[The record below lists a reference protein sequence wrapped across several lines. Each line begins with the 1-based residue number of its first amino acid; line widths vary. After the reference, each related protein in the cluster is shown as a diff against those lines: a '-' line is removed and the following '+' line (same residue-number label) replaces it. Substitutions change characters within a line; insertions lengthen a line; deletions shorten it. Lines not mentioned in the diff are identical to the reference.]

1 MNQLVIGTG
10 EDLEVDVLV
19 TVRFHEQVAETINT
33 DQLKSRGQIV
43 EILQVLLP

>member
-19 TVRFHEQVAETINT
+19 TVRFHEQVAETINK

-43 EILQVLLP
+43 EILQFFLP